1 MSYVQYIGLRRTVLS
16 FAEIEVVFKA
26 DEANGLILYNGYTTD
41 RSGDFIS
48 LALAD
53 QYLEF
58 RFDLGTGPAV
68 IRFVW
73 FNYFFFRVQISGGGF
88 PVHVNIE
95 RSFKNISFLDITN
108 HFMYWVSIKPT
119 YSLYFSVYSN
129 SCI

>member
-1 MSYVQYIGLRRTVLS
+1 MSHLISSFSTLLGIDIHVPYFNGMSYVQYIGLRRTVLS

-58 RFDLGTGPAV
+58 RFDLGTGPAI

-73 FNYFFFRVQISGGGF
+73 FNFCQW
-88 PVHVNIE
+88 
-95 RSFKNISFLDITN
+95 L
-108 HFMYWVSIKPT
+108 
-119 YSLYFSVYSN
+119 
-129 SCI
+129 